1 MGLRLRPTVW
11 SGLRGLRD
19 PAQNTQGFVLL
30 VPAVYQGD
38 KRELI
43 AGAFF
48 ASLVGRGSRKR
59 CRRRE
64 ASSIYLPNTVVMPE
78 SAPSRGLSWATA
90 RCAHGACSLIGRGTC
105 VYPWQIAQPFGSLAP
120 PAPTRPFVFFS
131 FP

>member
-1 MGLRLRPTVW
+1 MGLRLRPPVW

-30 VPAVYQGD
+30 VSAVYQSD
-38 KRELI
+38 ERELI
-43 AGAFF
+43 SLEPF
-48 ASLVGRGSRKR
+48 ASLVGRGSRKS

-90 RCAHGACSLIGRGTC
+90 RRAHGPCSLIRRGAC
-105 VYPWQIAQPFGSLAP
+105 VYPW
-120 PAPTRPFVFFS
+120 
-131 FP
+131 